1 MKSRIG
7 KYAMMGILFLLT
19 IFGIQTVHA
28 EQYTGQAIWPSEY
41 ISNIYIKKDRNDGYS
56 KYQQARFIRRS
67 EDNKFVYCLQ
77 PYADIDNNLPYYD
90 VIRSDYE
97 RVLGFSEEQWER
109 ISLLAYYGYQYND
122 NGYDHS
128 DHKWYAITQVM
139 IWRTTNPESN
149 IYFTDTLNGSYT
161 SRFDGEMA
169 ELDRLVAN
177 HYKTPNLENGVVLP
191 IGQTKELN
199 DSNGVLSNYTITGT
213 ENVTASINGNT
224 LSVTANSIGE
234 GKVTFEKRATKYE
247 IPPIVYF
254 SDHSQNV
261 FRVGNYDPVRTKFT
275 LKVIGGRVTP
285 AKVDVETRTNTPQ
298 GEAKLGGAVYGIYK
312 VDGTRVGQVVTNE
325 DGRNTSDYLPELG
338 RFYLLEE
345 QPSEG
350 YLLDSNKYYFEI
362 TENNLNPEVQVFEQV
377 IKLDFEFTKVY
388 ASAETQIMEP
398 EVGIKFGIYNRAG
411 EQVEEVTTDSQ
422 GVFRFTLSYGTYTVK
437 QLTTTKGHEKIDDF
451 NVEVKTTGEIV
462 KKVIS
467 NAPITAKLRVVKID
481 AESKE
486 VIKRANIKFK
496 IFDIKNNE
504 YVCQTITYPNKQT
517 ICVWETDSE
526 GEFTTAYPLMTG
538 TYRLEEV
545 DQVVEGYLWNSQSH
559 EFSID
564 EDSNLRTDSEYGI
577 IFDTDFEN
585 QPVKGEI
592 QIKKTG
598 EVAELTDNGFEFKAS
613 SLEGVKFGLYA
624 QEDIIWNDKV
634 IYTKDT
640 LVEEKITDQDGNIV
654 FDNLYLGKYYIKE
667 TETLDNYVLDENK
680 YEAEL
685 VYKDQYTPVIVYSES
700 ILNTL
705 KTGKLEFTK
714 TDISES
720 KTLPNTLIEIYTED
734 DKLVFSGRTDEE
746 GKIVIDRLPQGK
758 YYILEKEAP
767 EGYKLNEEK
776 MPFEIKENGE
786 IIKSTMK
793 DEDITGTLEFTK
805 VDVSTD
811 EPLPNTLIEIYNA
824 ENDELVFSGR
834 TDENGNITIDKIKY
848 GKYYILEKEAPE
860 GYQLNPEKMYFEIT
874 EDGQVIKSVMKDEKI
889 VEVPNTGLSEINYD
903 KVTPIIVIVLGA
915 GLIIYATKKN
925 KKK

>member
-19 IFGIQTVHA
+19 IFGVQTVHA

-312 VDGTRVGQVVTNE
+312 ADGTRVGQVVTNE

-411 EQVEEVTTDSQ
+411 EQVEEVITDSQ
-422 GVFRFTLSYGTYTVK
+422 GVFRFTLPYGTYTVK

-451 NVEVKTTGEIV
+451 NIEVKTTGEIV

-598 EVAELTDNGFEFKAS
+598 EVAELTDNGFEFKTS
-613 SLEGVKFGLYA
+613 SLKGVKFGLYA

-654 FDNLYLGKYYIKE
+654 FDNLYLGKYYVKE
-667 TETLDNYVLDENK
+667 IETLDNYVLDENK

-700 ILNTL
+700 ILNIL

-720 KTLPNTLIEIYTED
+720 KTLPSTLIEIYTED
-734 DKLVFSGRTDEE
+734 DRLVFSGRTDEE

-805 VDVSTD
+805 VDISTD

-874 EDGQVIKSVMKDEKI
+874 EDGQVVKSVMKDEKI

>member
-1 MKSRIG
+1 MKSKIG
-7 KYAMMGILFLLT
+7 KYAMMSILFLLT

-28 EQYTGQAIWPSEY
+28 EQYTGQAIWPSEH

-56 KYQQARFIRRS
+56 KWQQARFIRRS

-97 RVLGFSEEQWER
+97 RVLGFSEAQWER

-122 NGYDHS
+122 NGYNHNDQ
-128 DHKWYAITQVM
+128 KWYAITQVM
-139 IWRTTNPESN
+139 IWRTTNPDSN
-149 IYFTDTLNGSYT
+149 IYFTDTLNGNYT
-161 SRFDGEMA
+161 SKFDGEMA
-169 ELDRLVAN
+169 ELESLVSN
-177 HYKTPNLENGVVLP
+177 HYKTPNLESGIVLP

-199 DSNGVLSNYTITGT
+199 DPNGVLSNYTITGT

-285 AKVDVETRTNTPQ
+285 AKVDVETKTNTPQ

-312 VDGTRVGQVVTNE
+312 VDGTRVGSVTTND

-345 QPSEG
+345 KPSEG

-362 TENNLNPEVQVFEQV
+362 TEDNLNPEVQVFEQV

-398 EVGIKFGIYNRAG
+398 EVGIKFGIYNKSG
-411 EQVEEVTTDSQ
+411 EQVKEITTDSQ
-422 GVFRFTLSYGTYTVK
+422 GVFRFTLPYGTYTVK
-437 QLTTTKGHEKIDDF
+437 QLTTTKGHEKIEDF
-451 NVEVKTTGEIV
+451 NVEVKTTGEVV

-481 AESKE
+481 AETKE

-504 YVCQTITYPNKQT
+504 YVCQTITYPNKTT
-517 ICVWETDSE
+517 ICEWETDSE

-564 EDSNLRTDSEYGI
+564 ENSKLRTDSEYGI
-577 IFDTDFEN
+577 IFDTAFEN

-598 EVAELTDNGFEFKAS
+598 EVAELTDNGFEFKTD

-634 IYTKDT
+634 IYTKDS
-640 LVEEKITDQDGNIV
+640 LVEEKITDKDGNIV
-654 FDNLYLGKYYIKE
+654 FDNLYLGKYYVKE
-667 TETLDNYVLDENK
+667 LSTLDNYVLDENT

-685 VYKDQYTPVIVYSES
+685 IYKDQYTPVIVYSES
-700 ILNTL
+700 ILNIL

-720 KTLPNTLIEIYTED
+720 KTLPNTLIEIYTEND
-734 DKLVFSGRTDEE
+734 ELVFSGRTDEN
-746 GKIVIDRLPQGK
+746 GKIVIERLPQGK

-805 VDVSTD
+805 VDISTD

-848 GKYYILEKEAPE
+848 GKYYILEKEAPA

>member
-19 IFGIQTVHA
+19 IFGVQTVHA

-41 ISNIYIKKDRNDGYS
+41 ISNIYIRKDRNDGYS

-77 PYADIDNNLPYYD
+77 PYTDIDNNLPYYD

-177 HYKTPNLENGVVLP
+177 HYKTPNLESGIVLP

-234 GKVTFEKRATKYE
+234 GKVTFEKKATKYE

-362 TENNLNPEVQVFEQV
+362 TEDNLNPEVQVFEQV

-398 EVGIKFGIYNRAG
+398 EVGIKFGIYNKNG

-422 GVFRFTLSYGTYTVK
+422 GVFRFTLPYGTYTVK

-451 NVEVKTTGEIV
+451 TVEVKTTGEVV

-545 DQVVEGYLWNSQSH
+545 DQVIDGYLWNSQSH

-598 EVAELTDNGFEFKAS
+598 EVAELTENGFEFKTD

-634 IYTKDT
+634 IYTKDS

-654 FDNLYLGKYYIKE
+654 FDNLYLGKYYVKE
-667 TETLDNYVLDENK
+667 IETLDNYVLDENK

-700 ILNTL
+700 ILNIL

-720 KTLPNTLIEIYTED
+720 KTLPNTLIEIYTEND
-734 DKLVFSGRTDEE
+734 ELVFFGRTDEE

-786 IIKSTMK
+786 IIKSIMK

-805 VDVSTD
+805 VDISTD
-811 EPLPNTLIEIYNA
+811 EPLPNTLIEIYNV

-848 GKYYILEKEAPE
+848 GKYYILEKEAPQ

-903 KVTPIIVIVLGA
+903 KVTPIIVIVLGV

>member
-19 IFGIQTVHA
+19 IFGVQTVHA

-422 GVFRFTLSYGTYTVK
+422 GVFRFTLPYGTYTVK
-437 QLTTTKGHEKIDDF
+437 QLTTTKGL
-451 NVEVKTTGEIV
+451 NL
-462 KKVIS
+462 
-467 NAPITAKLRVVKID
+467 P
-481 AESKE
+481 
-486 VIKRANIKFK
+486 
-496 IFDIKNNE
+496 
-504 YVCQTITYPNKQT
+504 
-517 ICVWETDSE
+517 DS
-526 GEFTTAYPLMTG
+526 
-538 TYRLEEV
+538 
-545 DQVVEGYLWNSQSH
+545 
-559 EFSID
+559 
-564 EDSNLRTDSEYGI
+564 
-577 IFDTDFEN
+577 
-585 QPVKGEI
+585 
-592 QIKKTG
+592 
-598 EVAELTDNGFEFKAS
+598 
-613 SLEGVKFGLYA
+613 
-624 QEDIIWNDKV
+624 
-634 IYTKDT
+634 
-640 LVEEKITDQDGNIV
+640 
-654 FDNLYLGKYYIKE
+654 
-667 TETLDNYVLDENK
+667 
-680 YEAEL
+680 
-685 VYKDQYTPVIVYSES
+685 
-700 ILNTL
+700 
-705 KTGKLEFTK
+705 
-714 TDISES
+714 
-720 KTLPNTLIEIYTED
+720 
-734 DKLVFSGRTDEE
+734 SG
-746 GKIVIDRLPQGK
+746 
-758 YYILEKEAP
+758 
-767 EGYKLNEEK
+767 
-776 MPFEIKENGE
+776 
-786 IIKSTMK
+786 
-793 DEDITGTLEFTK
+793 
-805 VDVSTD
+805 
-811 EPLPNTLIEIYNA
+811 
-824 ENDELVFSGR
+824 
-834 TDENGNITIDKIKY
+834 
-848 GKYYILEKEAPE
+848 
-860 GYQLNPEKMYFEIT
+860 
-874 EDGQVIKSVMKDEKI
+874 
-889 VEVPNTGLSEINYD
+889 
-903 KVTPIIVIVLGA
+903 
-915 GLIIYATKKN
+915 
-925 KKK
+925 

>member
-1 MKSRIG
+1 MKSKIG
-7 KYAMMGILFLLT
+7 KYAMMSILFLLT

-28 EQYTGQAIWPSEY
+28 EQYTGQAIWPSEH

-56 KYQQARFIRRS
+56 KWQQARFIRRS

-97 RVLGFSEEQWER
+97 RVLGFSEAQWER

-122 NGYDHS
+122 NGYNHNDQ
-128 DHKWYAITQVM
+128 KWYAITQVM
-139 IWRTTNPESN
+139 IWRTTNPDSN
-149 IYFTDTLNGSYT
+149 IYFTDTLNGNYT
-161 SRFDGEMA
+161 SKFDGEMA
-169 ELDRLVAN
+169 ELESLVSN
-177 HYKTPNLENGVVLP
+177 HYKTPNLESGIVLP

-254 SDHSQNV
+254 SNHSQNV

-285 AKVDVETRTNTPQ
+285 AKVDVETKTNTPQ

-312 VDGTRVGQVVTNE
+312 VDGTRVGSVTTND

-345 QPSEG
+345 KPSEG

-362 TENNLNPEVQVFEQV
+362 TEDNLNPEVQVFEQV

-398 EVGIKFGIYNRAG
+398 EVGIKFGIYNKSG
-411 EQVEEVTTDSQ
+411 EQVKEITTDSQ
-422 GVFRFTLSYGTYTVK
+422 GVFRFTLPYGTYTVK
-437 QLTTTKGHEKIDDF
+437 QLTTTKGHEKIEDF
-451 NVEVKTTGEIV
+451 NVEVKTTGEVV

-481 AESKE
+481 AETKE
-486 VIKRANIKFK
+486 AIKRANIKFK

-504 YVCQTITYPNKQT
+504 YVCQTITYPNKTT
-517 ICVWETDSE
+517 ICEWETDSE

-564 EDSNLRTDSEYGI
+564 ENSKLRTDSEYGI
-577 IFDTDFEN
+577 IFDTAFEN

-598 EVAELTDNGFEFKAS
+598 EVAELTDNGFEFKTD

-634 IYTKDT
+634 IYTKDS
-640 LVEEKITDQDGNIV
+640 LVEEKITDKDGNIV
-654 FDNLYLGKYYIKE
+654 FDNLYLGKYYVKE
-667 TETLDNYVLDENK
+667 LSTLDNYVLDENT

-685 VYKDQYTPVIVYSES
+685 IYKDQYTPVIVYSES
-700 ILNTL
+700 ILNIL

-720 KTLPNTLIEIYTED
+720 KTLPNTLIEIYTEND
-734 DKLVFSGRTDEE
+734 ELVFSGRTDEN
-746 GKIVIDRLPQGK
+746 GKIVIERLPQGK

-805 VDVSTD
+805 VDISTD

-848 GKYYILEKEAPE
+848 GKYYILEKEAPA

>member
-1 MKSRIG
+1 MKSKIG
-7 KYAMMGILFLLT
+7 KYAMMSILFLLT

-28 EQYTGQAIWPSEY
+28 EQYTGQAIWPSEH
-41 ISNIYIKKDRNDGYS
+41 ISKIYIKKDRNDGYS
-56 KYQQARFIRRS
+56 KWQQARFIRRS

-77 PYADIDNNLPYYD
+77 PYADIDKNLPYYD

-97 RVLGFSEEQWER
+97 RVLGFSEAQWER

-122 NGYDHS
+122 NGYNHNDQ
-128 DHKWYAITQVM
+128 KWYAITQVM
-139 IWRTTNPESN
+139 IWRTTNPDSN
-149 IYFTDTLNGSYT
+149 IYFTDTLNGNYT
-161 SRFDGEMA
+161 SKFDGEMA
-169 ELDRLVAN
+169 ELESLVSN
-177 HYKTPNLENGVVLP
+177 HYKTPNLESGIVLP

-285 AKVDVETRTNTPQ
+285 AKVDVETKTNTPQ

-312 VDGTRVGQVVTNE
+312 VDGTRVGSVTTN
-325 DGRNTSDYLPELG
+325 DDVRNTSDYLPELG

-345 QPSEG
+345 KPSEG

-362 TENNLNPEVQVFEQV
+362 TEDNLNPEVQVFEQV

-398 EVGIKFGIYNRAG
+398 EVGIKFGIYNKSG
-411 EQVEEVTTDSQ
+411 EQVKEITTDSQ
-422 GVFRFTLSYGTYTVK
+422 GVFRFTLPYGTYTVK
-437 QLTTTKGHEKIDDF
+437 QLTTTKGHEKIEDF
-451 NVEVKTTGEIV
+451 NVEVKTTGEVV

-481 AESKE
+481 AETKE

-504 YVCQTITYPNKQT
+504 YVCQTITYPNKTT
-517 ICVWETDSE
+517 ICEWETDSE

-564 EDSNLRTDSEYGI
+564 ENSKLRTDSEYGI
-577 IFDTDFEN
+577 IFDTAFEN

-598 EVAELTDNGFEFKAS
+598 EVAELTDNGFEFKTD

-634 IYTKDT
+634 IYTKDS
-640 LVEEKITDQDGNIV
+640 LVEEKITDKDGNIV
-654 FDNLYLGKYYIKE
+654 FDNLYLGKYYVKE
-667 TETLDNYVLDENK
+667 LSTLDNYVLDENT

-685 VYKDQYTPVIVYSES
+685 IYKDQYTPVIVYSES
-700 ILNTL
+700 ILNIL

-720 KTLPNTLIEIYTED
+720 KTLPNTLIEIYTEND
-734 DKLVFSGRTDEE
+734 ELVFSGRTDEN
-746 GKIVIDRLPQGK
+746 GKIVIERLPQGK

-805 VDVSTD
+805 VDISTD

-848 GKYYILEKEAPE
+848 GKYYILEKEAPA

>member
-422 GVFRFTLSYGTYTVK
+422 GVFRFTLPYGTYTVK

-654 FDNLYLGKYYIKE
+654 FGNLYLGKYYIKE

-805 VDVSTD
+805 VDISTD

>member
-19 IFGIQTVHA
+19 IFGVQTVHA

-77 PYADIDNNLPYYD
+77 PYTDIDNNLPYYD

-161 SRFDGEMA
+161 SKFDGEMA

-177 HYKTPNLENGVVLP
+177 HYKTPSLENGVVLP

-422 GVFRFTLSYGTYTVK
+422 GVFRFTLPYGTYTVK

-451 NVEVKTTGEIV
+451 NVEVKTTGEVV

-592 QIKKTG
+592 QIKKAG
-598 EVAELTDNGFEFKAS
+598 EVAELTDNGFEFKTS

-654 FDNLYLGKYYIKE
+654 FDNLYLGKYYVKE
-667 TETLDNYVLDENK
+667 IETLDNYVLDENK

-700 ILNTL
+700 ILNIL

-734 DKLVFSGRTDEE
+734 DRLVFSGRTDEE

-805 VDVSTD
+805 VDISTD

>member
-19 IFGIQTVHA
+19 IFGVQTVHA

-77 PYADIDNNLPYYD
+77 PYTDIDNNLPYYD

-161 SRFDGEMA
+161 SKFDGEMA

-177 HYKTPNLENGVVLP
+177 HYKTPSLENGVVLP

-422 GVFRFTLSYGTYTVK
+422 GVFRFTLPYGTYTVK

-451 NVEVKTTGEIV
+451 NIEVKTTGEVV

-577 IFDTDFEN
+577 IFDTNFEN

-598 EVAELTDNGFEFKAS
+598 EVAELTDNGFEFKTS
-613 SLEGVKFGLYA
+613 SLGGVKFGLYA

-654 FDNLYLGKYYIKE
+654 FDNLYLGKYYVKE
-667 TETLDNYVLDENK
+667 IETLDNYVLDENK

-700 ILNTL
+700 ILNIL

-805 VDVSTD
+805 VDISTD

-848 GKYYILEKEAPE
+848 GKYYILEKEAPQ

>member
-422 GVFRFTLSYGTYTVK
+422 GVFRFTLPYGTYTVK

-685 VYKDQYTPVIVYSES
+685 VYKDQYTPVVVYSES

-805 VDVSTD
+805 VDISTD

>member
-19 IFGIQTVHA
+19 IFGVQTVHA

-422 GVFRFTLSYGTYTVK
+422 GVFRFTLPYGTYTVK

-451 NVEVKTTGEIV
+451 NVEVKTTGEVV

-467 NAPITAKLRVVKID
+467 NAPVTAKLRVVKID

-667 TETLDNYVLDENK
+667 IETLDNYVLDENK

-700 ILNTL
+700 ILNIL

-805 VDVSTD
+805 ADISTD

>member
-41 ISNIYIKKDRNDGYS
+41 ISKIYIKKDRNDGYS

-422 GVFRFTLSYGTYTVK
+422 GVFRFTLPYGTYTVK

-805 VDVSTD
+805 ADISTD

>member
-199 DSNGVLSNYTITGT
+199 DSNGVLNNYTITGT

-422 GVFRFTLSYGTYTVK
+422 GVFRFTLPYGTYTVK

-451 NVEVKTTGEIV
+451 NVEVKTTGEVV

-667 TETLDNYVLDENK
+667 IETLDNYVLDENK

-700 ILNTL
+700 ILNIL

-805 VDVSTD
+805 VDISTD